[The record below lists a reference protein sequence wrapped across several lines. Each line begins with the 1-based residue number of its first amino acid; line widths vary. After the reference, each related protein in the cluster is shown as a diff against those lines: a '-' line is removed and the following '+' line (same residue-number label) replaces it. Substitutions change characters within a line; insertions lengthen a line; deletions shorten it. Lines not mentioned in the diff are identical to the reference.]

1 MRHRLSI
8 LLAAAALAATSGS
21 PAAATVTVAPGGLE
35 RALAG
40 AAPGDTL
47 LLAAGLHPGPLVV
60 RTSVTLAGEPGAV
73 IDGQGIGS
81 TLTVLAPDVT
91 VRGLEIRNSGS
102 SLIDQN
108 AGIFLGKEARNAVV
122 EDNRLRDNLIGIYIW
137 GAADSL
143 VRRNDIVGRTDL
155 RVSERGNGIQLW
167 NAPGTRVLDNRVREG
182 RDGLFT
188 TTSRRN
194 VFSGNRFEHV
204 RFAVHYMYTNDS
216 ELTGNVSIGNDVGY
230 AVMFSN
236 NLLIRNNRS
245 RADREHGLMLNNANA
260 SRIDGNVVEGR
271 FAAGEGEA
279 GEAVADSD
287 IPRDSEGLSDRLRS
301 GTWKC
306 VFIYNANKNRFTGN
320 RFEGCEIGVHF
331 TAGSERNS
339 LTGNAF
345 IGNRTQVKYVG
356 TRFLDWSENGR
367 GNHWS
372 DNAAFDLNGDGIAD
386 EPYRPNDVVDRVMWA
401 YPAAKLLMNS
411 PGVQVIRWAQKQ
423 FPALHPGGVVDSA
436 PLMTPPPVPNPVQT
450 AQSPTTQSPTT
461 QSPTAERKQP

>member
-1 MRHRLSI
+1 MRFPTATV
-8 LLAAAALAATSGS
+8 LATALALASG
-21 PAAATVTVAPGGLE
+21 PLAAATVTVAPGGLAA
-35 RALAG
+35 ALDA

-47 LLAAGLHPGPLVV
+47 VLAAGVHPGPLTV
-60 RTSVTLAGEPGAV
+60 RTPVTLTGEPGAV
-73 IDGQGIGS
+73 IDGRGEAS

-91 VRGLEIRNSGS
+91 VRGLEIRNSGL

-108 AGIFLGKEARNAVV
+108 AGIFLGKEARGATV
-122 EDNRLRDNLIGIYIW
+122 EDNRLRDNLIGVYVW

-167 NAPGTRVLDNRVREG
+167 NAPGTRVLDNSVREG

-188 TTSRRN
+188 TSSRKN

-216 ELTGNVSIGNDVGY
+216 ELTDNVSIGNTVGY
-230 AVMFSN
+230 AVMSSH
-236 NLLIRNNRS
+236 NLVIRNNRS
-245 RADREHGLMLNNANA
+245 RADREHGLMLNNANG
-260 SRIDGNVVEGR
+260 SRIEGNVIEGR
-271 FAAGEGEA
+271 FATGEGEA
-279 GEAVADSD
+279 AETVVDAD
-287 IPRDSEGLSDRLRS
+287 IPRDSESVGDRLRS

-367 GNHWS
+367 GNYWS
-372 DNAAFDLNGDGIAD
+372 DNAAFDLNGDGVAD

-423 FPALHPGGVVDSA
+423 FPSLHPGGVIDSA
-436 PLMTPPPVPNPVQT
+436 PLMTPPPV
-450 AQSPTTQSPTT
+450 AAGIR
-461 QSPTAERKQP
+461 TAERTQP

>member
-1 MRHRLSI
+1 M
-8 LLAAAALAATSGS
+8 LLRTATVLAAALATA
-21 PAAATVTVAPGGLE
+21 PALAATATVAPGGLE
-35 RALAG
+35 AALAA

-47 LLAAGLHPGPLVV
+47 VLAAGVHPGPLTI
-60 RTSVTLAGEPGAV
+60 RTPVTLTGEPGAV
-73 IDGQGIGS
+73 IDGQGSGS
-81 TLTVLAPDVT
+81 TLTVLAPNVT
-91 VRGLEIRNSGS
+91 LRHLEIRNSGL

-108 AGIFLGKEARNAVV
+108 AGVFLGKEARGAVV
-122 EDNRLRDNLIGIYIW
+122 EDNRLRDNLIGVYIW

-167 NAPGTRVLDNRVREG
+167 NAPGTRVLDNNVREG

-188 TTSRRN
+188 TSSRKN

-216 ELTGNVSIGNDVGY
+216 ELTDNVSIANNVGY

-245 RADREHGLMLNNANA
+245 RADREHGLMLNNANG
-260 SRIDGNVVEGR
+260 SRIDGNLIEGR
-271 FAAGEGEA
+271 FAGALSDDGEA
-279 GEAVADSD
+279 LPDSD
-287 IPRDSEGLSDRLRS
+287 IPRDSEAMSDRLRS

-306 VFIYNANKNRFTGN
+306 VFIYNANKNRFTAN

-356 TRFLDWSENGR
+356 TRYLDWSENGR
-367 GNHWS
+367 GNYWS
-372 DNAAFDLNGDGIAD
+372 DNAAFDLNGDGISD
-386 EPYRPNDVVDRVMWA
+386 EPYRPNDVVDRVMWE

-423 FPALHPGGVVDSA
+423 FPALHPGGVIDSA
-436 PLMTPPPVPNPVQT
+436 PLMTPPPMPAPVQT
-450 AQSPTTQSPTT
+450 AQSPI
-461 QSPTAERKQP
+461 AERKQP